1 MLCNRGLLVR
11 IVSLDQIVGQHAREK
26 KCMKNNEVKYE
37 KRDELGQPNLTP
49 YLLGMQECDVIKQN
63 EVVNM
68 KYVNEVY
75 IQNMFIFNLATP
87 IVGNFCENATV
98 PWKL

>member
-1 MLCNRGLLVR
+1 
-11 IVSLDQIVGQHAREK
+11 
-26 KCMKNNEVKYE
+26 MKNNEVKYE